1 MNAAA
6 APQPATGTSPRH
18 RVPSILQ
25 LEATECGAASLAMV
39 LAGFGRWMSLDEL
52 RAPCGVS
59 RDGAKALNIL
69 RAGRA
74 FGLVAKAWQYRSAQ
88 SLRAL
93 PMPAIVFVNMNHF
106 LVLEGFGRSG
116 VHLNDPAMGRRRMT
130 VEEFETMF
138 SGIAMT
144 FAPGPEFVR
153 GGTPPSVAA
162 MLLHWLK
169 GGEDAFALVALTG
182 ALLIVPGLVIPS
194 FTRIFTDYFLL
205 EGQSDWIGWML
216 LVMAAGVVI
225 QGALSWLR
233 GYTLGRLKTRL
244 ALQAGGRFVHRML
257 RLPIFFF
264 MQRYPGSIS
273 NRVDKA
279 DELSIYAA
287 ESFGNILVGGV
298 SLVFFGL
305 IMMSYHLL
313 LAGVVVGFSLCIL
326 ASFLASHRFLEEAG
340 QQIALLGN
348 KVGATTMQ
356 GLSMLEAMKA
366 NGTEGVFFSRWAGQ
380 LTLLANQQ
388 QRLGRTAGR
397 LSVIPELF
405 SSTATLAVLVI
416 GGVLVMKGELTIGL
430 LVAFSTL
437 QGSFMAAVTSLT
449 NEGVRIKDA
458 RGVLDQFQDILA
470 APAAREF
477 GGDEAV
483 EAGDGGAM
491 TALGRVGRLSGDIR
505 VRGLGF
511 GYVPTEAPLLKDFT
525 LNLAPGSWV
534 ALVGGSGCGKSTVGR
549 LVSGLV
555 EPWNGEIVFDGRRMA
570 DLPRTQLRDSM
581 AVVDQ
586 DIVLFE
592 GSIRDNLTLWDDTV
606 PEGAILR
613 AARDA
618 EIHDDIM
625 LRPGGYDASVAE
637 QGRNF
642 SGGQRQRLEIARA
655 LVNRPSILILD
666 EATSALDTEVERR
679 VIANVRRRGCTC
691 LIIAHRLSTIRDCD
705 EIIVL
710 DRGAVLER
718 GTHEDLT
725 ARDGPYRRL
734 IQT

>member
-1 MNAAA
+1 MTK
-6 APQPATGTSPRH
+6 PSATKPKVRTSPRH
-18 RVPSILQ
+18 RVPTVLQ

-39 LAGFGRWMSLDEL
+39 LASFGRWVTLDEV
-52 RAPCGVS
+52 RTPCGVS
-59 RDGAKALNIL
+59 RDGAKALNLL
-69 RAGRA
+69 RAGRG
-74 FGLVAKAWQYRSAQ
+74 FGLTAKAWQYRSVEP
-88 SLRAL
+88 LRAL

-106 LVLEGFGRSG
+106 LVLEGFSHSG
-116 VHLNDPAMGRRRMT
+116 VHLNDPALGRRKVT
-130 VEEFETMF
+130 VEEFEAMF

-144 FAPGPEFVR
+144 FVPGPDFAQ
-153 GGTPPSVAA
+153 GGNPPSAA
-162 MLLHWLK
+162 VMLYEWLK
-169 GGEDAFALVALTG
+169 GGRDAFSLVVLAG
-182 ALLIVPGLVIPS
+182 ALLIIPGLVVPS
-194 FTRIFTDYFLL
+194 FTRIFTDYYLL

-216 LVMAAGVVI
+216 LVMCAGVII

-233 GYTLGRLKTRL
+233 GYYLGRLKTRL
-244 ALQAGGRFVHRML
+244 TLQASGRFVHRML

-273 NRVDKA
+273 NRIDKA
-279 DELSIYAA
+279 DELSVFAA
-287 ESFGNILVGGV
+287 ESLGNILVGGV

-305 IMMSYHLL
+305 IMLSYHPL
-313 LAGVVVGFSLCIL
+313 LAVVVVAFAVCTLL
-326 ASFLASHRFLEEAG
+326 FFLVSQRFLEEAG

-348 KVGATTMQ
+348 KVGGTTMQ

-380 LTLLANQQ
+380 FTLLVNQQ

-405 SSTATLAVLVI
+405 SSAATLAVLVI
-416 GGVLVMKGELTIGL
+416 GGMLVMKGELTIGL
-430 LVAFSTL
+430 LVAFQTL
-437 QGSFMAAVTSLT
+437 QGSFMAAVGELTS
-449 NEGVRIKDA
+449 EGVRIKDA

-470 APAAREF
+470 TPPAREF
-477 GGDEAV
+477 DTDLEETISSAPIS
-483 EAGDGGAM
+483 
-491 TALGRVGRLSGDIR
+491 ALGHVGRLSGEIQ
-505 VRGLGF
+505 VRDLDF
-511 GYVPTEAPLLKDFT
+511 GYVTTETPLLKGFT
-525 LNLAPGSWV
+525 LNLTPGHWV
-534 ALVGGSGCGKSTVGR
+534 ALVGGSGSGKSTVGR

-555 EPWNGEIVFDGRRMA
+555 DSWAGTIAFDGRPMTA
-570 DLPRTQLRDSM
+570 TPRTLLRNSM

-586 DIVLFE
+586 DIVLFA

-606 PEGAILR
+606 SESTIMC
-613 AARDA
+613 AAKDA

-625 LRPGGYDASVAE
+625 LRPGGYDAPVAE

-655 LVNRPSILILD
+655 LVGMPSILILD
-666 EATSALDTEVERR
+666 EATSALDPDVEHR
-679 VIANVRRRGCTC
+679 VITNIRRRGCTC

-718 GTHEDLT
+718 GSHDDLV
-725 ARDGPYRRL
+725 ANDGPYRRL